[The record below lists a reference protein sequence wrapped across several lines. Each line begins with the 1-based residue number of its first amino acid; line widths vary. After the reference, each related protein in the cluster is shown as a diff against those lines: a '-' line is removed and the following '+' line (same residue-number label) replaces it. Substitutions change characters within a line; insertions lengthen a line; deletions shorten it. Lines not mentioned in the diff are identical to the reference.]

1 MATQTDELRIAEI
14 PEIDVDPI
22 TLDIIEGALK
32 NARFEMDAVL
42 FRSAM
47 SPVIREQHDEFPMI
61 TDPRG
66 RMVVGQF
73 GAYINEMM
81 AEWEWGIYPG
91 DVILT
96 SDPFKCSASISHT
109 NDWLVLVPI
118 FYEDELVGWSSQFG
132 HQMDAGG
139 PLPGSLPTGAKT
151 IFEEGIIIPPLK
163 IIERGVPQES
173 VLRLIFNNVRLP
185 EMNRADLFAIVA
197 GCRAGER
204 RVIELCDRFGKDTYL
219 AGLQALLDRTYEA
232 MRTLIQLAIPEVP
245 QSFEDYVDDD
255 GLGNGPYKMKL
266 TIWREG
272 DHAFFDWSG
281 TDPQALGPINFYL
294 SEGMF
299 KMFIGIYLIM
309 VNDPQ
314 ILFNDGFYPLLHV
327 VMPEGSLLR
336 PRYPAALGCRTHA
349 LARLFDVLGGALVKQ
364 APELNTAAGYGTSP
378 YMLYSGWD
386 GNGEF
391 FYSMEIL
398 YGGIPGRP
406 IGDGMDGHSWWP
418 LFENIPTEYLEAYY
432 PMRIDGYTTITDSG
446 GAGFHRGG
454 NGVEKRY
461 VYLEPG
467 EVSIHDD
474 RWLTRPWG
482 VLGGEPG
489 GRSEKILR
497 RTDGRR
503 SDLPSKCDKRRR
515 RARRHARLPNGR
527 RGRLEGPPRPARR
540 GRRTRRFLRPR
551 LAREGADGIRRRP
564 ERGRERGRRRDRGR
578 AGSPARGAR
587 RRAFVR
593 LRSGARGCPREL
605 QGGDRPRPSA
615 ARDNRCAGRRSSRV
629 TKRSSGSGTETGS
642 LRLEPPRGLRREAEP
657 GASPGAARD
666 RHERRLHE
674 SEVAALLRAGCCSC
688 CDRAAARR
696 RS

>member
-1 MATQTDELRIAEI
+1 MTTTHHDELRIAEI
-14 PEIDVDPI
+14 PTGVTVDPV

-81 AEWEWGIYPG
+81 ADWDRGVYPG

-96 SDPFKCSASISHT
+96 SDPFKCSGSISHT
-109 NDWLVLVPI
+109 NDWLVLLPI
-118 FYEDELVGWSSQFG
+118 FFEDELVGWSSQFG

-139 PLPGSLPTGAKT
+139 PLPGSLPTGART
-151 IFEEGIIIPPLK
+151 VFEEGIIIPPIKL
-163 IIERGVPQES
+163 IERGVVQED
-173 VLRLIFNNVRLP
+173 VLRLILNNVRLP
-185 EMNRADLFAIVA
+185 QMNRADLFAIVA

-204 RVIELCDRFGKDTYL
+204 RVLDLCERFGKETYL
-219 AGLQALLDRTYEA
+219 AALEALLNRTYEA
-232 MRTLIQLAIPEVP
+232 MRTLIQLAIPEEP
-245 QSFEDYVDDD
+245 QSFEDYIDDD
-255 GLGNGPYKMKL
+255 GLGNGPFKMKL

-272 DHAFFDWSG
+272 DHAFFDWTG

-327 VMPEGSLLR
+327 VMPEGCLLK
-336 PRYPAALGCRTHA
+336 PRFPAALGCRTHA
-349 LARLFDVLGGALVKQ
+349 LARQFDVLGGALCKL

-378 YMLYSGWD
+378 YMLYSGWGED
-386 GNGEF
+386 GEF

-398 YGGIPGRP
+398 FGGIPGRP

-446 GAGFHRGG
+446 GAGLHRGG

-474 RWLTRPWG
+474 RWLSRPWG
-482 VLGGEPG
+482 VLGGQPG
-489 GRSEKILR
+489 SRSEKLLVR
-497 RTDGRR
+497 ADGSEER
-503 SDLPSKCDKRRR
+503 LPSKCDNVEVAPGDMLVYRTAGGGGWKDRLDRPVEAV
-515 RARRHARLPNGR
+515 ARDVELGLVSREKALASYGVVFAADGSVDAAATEQERER
-527 RGRLEGPPRPARR
+527 QRGERGEPLAFDFGPPLEEA
-540 GRRTRRFLRPR
+540 
-551 LAREGADGIRRRP
+551 LANCKA
-564 ERGRERGRRRDRGR
+564 
-578 AGSPARGAR
+578 
-587 RRAFVR
+587 
-593 LRSGARGCPREL
+593 
-605 QGGDRPRPSA
+605 
-615 ARDNRCAGRRSSRV
+615 
-629 TKRSSGSGTETGS
+629 ETG
-642 LRLEPPRGLRREAEP
+642 LEPPTPAKPLRWSPLEDGAVTLARIRERE
-657 GASPGAARD
+657 G
-666 RHERRLHE
+666 
-674 SEVAALLRAGCCSC
+674 V
-688 CDRAAARR
+688 
-696 RS
+696 